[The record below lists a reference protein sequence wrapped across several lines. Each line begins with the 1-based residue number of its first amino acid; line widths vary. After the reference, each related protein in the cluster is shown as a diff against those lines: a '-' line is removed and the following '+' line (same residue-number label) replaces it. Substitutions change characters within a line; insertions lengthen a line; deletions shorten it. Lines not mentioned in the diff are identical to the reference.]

1 MIDDG
6 SGDMRTPFLDKL
18 LPRTQGGLLS
28 NGICDANVLLQSVCP
43 TETFSYVSYCIE
55 VKYKRWFTPESKS
68 FPVFGTKTD
77 AAGTH
82 QKHQWQ

>member
-18 LPRTQGGLLS
+18 LPRTPGGLLS

-55 VKYKRWFTPESKS
+55 VKYCISVGSLPRVKRRLKN
-68 FPVFGTKTD
+68 
-77 AAGTH
+77 
-82 QKHQWQ
+82 

>member
-18 LPRTQGGLLS
+18 LPRTPGGLLS

-43 TETFSYVSYCIE
+43 TETFSYISYCIE
-55 VKYKRWFTPESKS
+55 VKYKRWFTPESK
-68 FPVFGTKTD
+68 TQIKELI
-77 AAGTH
+77 
-82 QKHQWQ
+82 